1 MVFLTFAPVNKSVKF
16 ILQEKETI
24 IYIYIYIFFFLLF
37 FYFCVPVKK
46 KKKKALLHVC
56 VSNSRMH
63 VTVTN

>member
-24 IYIYIYIFFFLLF
+24 IYIYIYILLF